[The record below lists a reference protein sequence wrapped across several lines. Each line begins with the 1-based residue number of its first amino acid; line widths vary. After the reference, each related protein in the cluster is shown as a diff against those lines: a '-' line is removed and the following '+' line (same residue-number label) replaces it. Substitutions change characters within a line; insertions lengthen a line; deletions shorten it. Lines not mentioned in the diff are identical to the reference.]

1 MSLNSVK
8 LISKIE
14 KLRKEMTD
22 VALKKGITSKESLHI
37 SQELD
42 ELLNDYEQ
50 YKQQTNDKQ
59 KHQG

>member
-1 MSLNSVK
+1 MSLYPVN

-14 KLRKEMTD
+14 QLRKEMTD

-42 ELLNDYEQ
+42 ELLNDYEH
-50 YKQQTNDKQ
+50 YKKMQNNKE
-59 KHQG
+59 K

>member
-1 MSLNSVK
+1 MSLYPVN

-14 KLRKEMTD
+14 QLRKEMTD

-42 ELLNDYEQ
+42 ELLNDYEH
-50 YKQQTNDKQ
+50 YKKMQNNK
-59 KHQG
+59 KK

>member
-1 MSLNSVK
+1 MSLYSVN
-8 LISKIE
+8 LIIKIE

-50 YKQQTNDKQ
+50 YKHQENEKH

>member
-1 MSLNSVK
+1 MSLYPIK

-14 KLRKEMTD
+14 ELRKEMTD

-42 ELLNDYEQ
+42 ELLNDYEH
-50 YKQQTNDKQ
+50 YKQKQ
-59 KHQG
+59 NKEN

>member
-1 MSLNSVK
+1 MSVYPMS

-22 VALKKGITSKESLHI
+22 VALKKGITSKESIHI

-42 ELLNDYEQ
+42 ELLNDYEM
-50 YKQQTNDKQ
+50 YKRKQ
-59 KHQG
+59 DEKKHQD

>member
-1 MSLNSVK
+1 MTLYPIN

-14 KLRKEMTD
+14 ELRKEMTD

-42 ELLNDYEQ
+42 ELLNDYEH
-50 YKQQTNDKQ
+50 YKQKQ
-59 KHQG
+59 NKNTE

>member
-1 MSLNSVK
+1 MTLYPVN

-14 KLRKEMTD
+14 ELRKEMTD

-42 ELLNDYEQ
+42 ELLNDYEH
-50 YKQQTNDKQ
+50 YKQKQ
-59 KHQG
+59 NKDTE

>member
-1 MSLNSVK
+1 MTMYPLN

-14 KLRKEMTD
+14 ELRKEMTD

-42 ELLNDYEQ
+42 ELLNNYEH
-50 YKQQTNDKQ
+50 YKQKQ
-59 KHQG
+59 NKEHK

>member
-1 MSLNSVK
+1 MTLYPIN

-14 KLRKEMTD
+14 ELRKEMTD

-42 ELLNDYEQ
+42 ELLNDYEH
-50 YKQQTNDKQ
+50 YKQTQNKDTE
-59 KHQG
+59 